1 MVFWLAVAVLAAA
14 VTYAVTRPLMTPAHD
29 HQPVVDDSV
38 AADLAVYKDQLQEI
52 ETDLGRGTL
61 SANEAQAARN
71 EVARRLIRRAES
83 GAAETTNESMN
94 SAKLPTWTFL
104 SASLMLPV
112 ASLGLYL
119 AFGQPGQPSQPLSER
134 LAAPNDAHNTNDLV
148 AKVEAALRERPDDG
162 KGWDVIAPVYMKQG
176 RVQDAASAYA
186 KAISLLG
193 ENPARLQGFI
203 DARIRSENGLI
214 PDDARAAL
222 MKLRIADPSRREPRM
237 WLALAKEQDGDRAG
251 AASEYLALLAD
262 APADAPWRSAVE
274 QRLALVT
281 SATAP
286 QPAAESEK
294 QPSANAPSEADI
306 MAMTPDQR
314 EAKINEM
321 VEGLAARLKTDAKDL
336 SGWQRLIRAYQ
347 ALGRKDEALKAV
359 SDARAG
365 LAGDAASLQQLD
377 EWVKQL
383 GLAG

>member
-1 MVFWLAVAVLAAA
+1 MVFWLAVAMLAAA
-14 VTYAVTRPLMTPAHD
+14 VTYAVTRPLMTPSLGD
-29 HQPVVDDSV
+29 QPVVDDSI

-52 ETDLGRGTL
+52 ETDLGRGAL

-71 EVARRLIRRAES
+71 EVARRLIRRSES
-83 GAAETTNESMN
+83 GAVEGKVTTAQVGALS
-94 SAKLPTWTFL
+94 KLAFSL
-104 SASLMLPV
+104 ASVLLPV

-119 AFGQPGQPSQPLSER
+119 AFGQPGQPGQPLSARIE
-134 LAAPNDAHNTNDLV
+134 APVDATKTDDLV
-148 AKVEAALRERPDDG
+148 AKVEAALRDRPDDG

-176 RVQDAASAYA
+176 RFQDAATAYA
-186 KAISLLG
+186 KAINLLG
-193 ENPARLQGFI
+193 ENPARLQGFV

-222 MKLRIADPSRREPRM
+222 DKLRIADPSRREPRM

-251 AASEYLALLAD
+251 AAAEYRALLAD
-262 APADAPWRSAVE
+262 APADAPWRTAVE

-281 SATAP
+281 GASAP
-286 QPAAESEK
+286 QPNAGPEK
-294 QPSANAPSEADI
+294 IPSANAPSEADI
-306 MAMTPDQR
+306 MAMTPQQR

-321 VEGLAARLKTDAKDL
+321 VDGLAARLKADAKDL
-336 SGWQRLIRAYQ
+336 TGWQRLIRAYQ

-365 LAGDAASLQQLD
+365 LAGDDASLRQLD